1 MRCSRVR
8 LFAKRSFGIW
18 LPSSEAGYISKIVSA
33 FISAAPSQM
42 YAYLAAHSESVLS
55 SLAKNLMH
63 FGTCDI
69 VRFLLDV
76 PLENEKPWWGESA
89 SFVDPF
95 LD

>member
-1 MRCSRVR
+1 
-8 LFAKRSFGIW
+8 
-18 LPSSEAGYISKIVSA
+18 
-33 FISAAPSQM
+33 M

-55 SLAKNLMH
+55 SLNDRRKNLMH
-63 FGTCDI
+63 FGTCDV

-95 LD
+95 LDCLANPDMTCYASLLFTSIIQRATGFV